1 VEHAHAKAREVN
13 VQHSGKATIVGLT
26 FGLAAILTITAPSS
40 FGAEQKAVS
49 SDRELERTR
58 EEVKMLDDLFKNAIV
73 LIDHTYVKKP
83 DDVAA
88 ATASKAL
95 FAALKKDGWCDV
107 RLLGL
112 TDVIGDQDDVPRG
125 TFEETAAKKLVA
137 GDTWYEEVTE
147 KDGKRY
153 LRVATA
159 IPVVSENCVM
169 CHANFK
175 GNKGNIGALSY
186 MVPMIK

>member
-1 VEHAHAKAREVN
+1 VEHVYAKAREVN
-13 VQHSGKATIVGLT
+13 VQHSGKTTIAGLT
-26 FGLAAILTITAPSS
+26 FGLAAMLTIAAPSS
-40 FGAEQKAVS
+40 FGAEQAAVS
-49 SDRELERTR
+49 SDPELERTR
-58 EEVKMLDDLFKNAIV
+58 LEVKMLDDLFKNAIV

-95 FAALKKDGWCDV
+95 FAILKKDGWCDV

-112 TDVIGDQDDVPRG
+112 TDVIGDKDDIPSG

-137 GDTWYEEVTE
+137 GDKWYEEVTE